1 MSLLSPQRWWSNRLK
16 SPCSRLPTRPPTCRT
31 ALPPTAPAR
40 RSRRWSLPCRPDR
53 ERGSTNWRSG
63 WRPSRDETNAAS
75 LPKNRAIM
83 PPRGNGTRRMI
94 AKLLLQNTFFV
105 VALGALL
112 FATAGTLDWPS
123 AWVFLVTSAII
134 GPACGLW
141 LAKTDPA
148 LLAERMRP
156 TFQADQP
163 AADKKFMLT
172 FAVVALNWLVAIGLD
187 RRAQAYNVPLALQAL
202 GLAMYLLSTAFI
214 MWVFRLNSFAAP
226 VVKVQAERHHH
237 VISSGPYAFVRHPMY
252 SGVMLFFFGVPL
264 LLGSW
269 WGVAI
274 APVFAILFAIRA
286 RIEERALVE
295 GLPDYADY
303 AARVRYRLVPG
314 LW

>member
-1 MSLLSPQRWWSNRLK
+1 
-16 SPCSRLPTRPPTCRT
+16 
-31 ALPPTAPAR
+31 
-40 RSRRWSLPCRPDR
+40 
-53 ERGSTNWRSG
+53 
-63 WRPSRDETNAAS
+63 
-75 LPKNRAIM
+75 
-83 PPRGNGTRRMI
+83 MI
-94 AKLLLQNTFFV
+94 AKLFLQNTIFV

-112 FATAGTLDWPS
+112 FASAGTLHWPA
-123 AWVFLVTSAII
+123 AWVFLVVSATL

-156 TFQADQP
+156 TFQANQP
-163 AADKKFMLT
+163 AADKKFMLV
-172 FAVVALNWLVAIGLD
+172 FVAVMLVWLIATGLD
-187 RRAQAYNVPLALQAL
+187 RRTHASDVPLLLQVL

-214 MWVFRLNSFAAP
+214 MWVFRTNSFAAP

-252 SGVMLFFFGVPL
+252 SGIMLFFFGVPL

-274 APVFAILFAIRA
+274 APAFAVLFAIRA

>member
-1 MSLLSPQRWWSNRLK
+1 
-16 SPCSRLPTRPPTCRT
+16 
-31 ALPPTAPAR
+31 
-40 RSRRWSLPCRPDR
+40 
-53 ERGSTNWRSG
+53 
-63 WRPSRDETNAAS
+63 
-75 LPKNRAIM
+75 
-83 PPRGNGTRRMI
+83 MI

-105 VALGALL
+105 IALGALL
-112 FATAGTLDWPS
+112 FASAGRLDWPA
-123 AWVFLVTSAII
+123 AWVFLVVSAII

-163 AADKKFMLT
+163 AADKKFMLR
-172 FAVVALNWLVAIGLD
+172 FVVVALIWLVAIGLD
-187 RRAQAYNVPLALQAL
+187 RRAQASDVPLELQAL

-214 MWVFRLNSFAAP
+214 MWVFRENSFAAP
-226 VVKVQAERHHH
+226 VVKVQAERHHR
-237 VISSGPYAFVRHPMY
+237 VVSSGPYAFVRHPMY
-252 SGVMLFFFGVPL
+252 SGIMLFFFGVPL

-274 APVFAILFAIRA
+274 APVFAIRA

-303 AARVRYRLVPG
+303 AKRVRYRLVPG

>member
-1 MSLLSPQRWWSNRLK
+1 
-16 SPCSRLPTRPPTCRT
+16 
-31 ALPPTAPAR
+31 
-40 RSRRWSLPCRPDR
+40 
-53 ERGSTNWRSG
+53 
-63 WRPSRDETNAAS
+63 
-75 LPKNRAIM
+75 
-83 PPRGNGTRRMI
+83 MI
-94 AKLLLQNTFFV
+94 AKLLLQNTIVV
-105 VALGALL
+105 VAMGALL
-112 FATAGTLDWPS
+112 FAMAGSLDWPA
-123 AWVFLVTSAII
+123 AWVMLIVSAIL

-156 TFQADQP
+156 TFQANQP
-163 AADKKFMLT
+163 AVDKIFMLI
-172 FAVVALNWLVAIGLD
+172 FFLALLLWLVAIGLD
-187 RRAQAYNVPLALQAL
+187 RRANASDVPLLLQAL
-202 GLAMYLLSTAFI
+202 GLAMYLLSIAFI
-214 MWVFRLNSFAAP
+214 MWVFRENSFAAP
-226 VVKVQAERHHH
+226 VVKVQAARHQR

-252 SGVMLFFFGVPL
+252 SGIMLYFLGIPL

-303 AARVRYRLVPG
+303 AERVRYRLVPG

>member
-1 MSLLSPQRWWSNRLK
+1 
-16 SPCSRLPTRPPTCRT
+16 
-31 ALPPTAPAR
+31 
-40 RSRRWSLPCRPDR
+40 
-53 ERGSTNWRSG
+53 
-63 WRPSRDETNAAS
+63 
-75 LPKNRAIM
+75 
-83 PPRGNGTRRMI
+83 MI
-94 AKLLLQNTFFV
+94 AKLLLQNTIFV
-105 VALGALL
+105 AALGALL
-112 FATAGTLDWPS
+112 FATAGTLHWPA
-123 AWVFLVTSAII
+123 AWVFLAVSATL

-148 LLAERMRP
+148 LLAERLRP

-163 AADKKFMLT
+163 AADKKFMLI
-172 FAVVALNWLVAIGLD
+172 FILVMLIWLVAIGLD
-187 RRAQAYNVPLALQAL
+187 RREQASHVPLVLQAL

-214 MWVFRLNSFAAP
+214 MWVFRENSFAAP
-226 VVKVQAERHHH
+226 VVKVQVARHHH

-252 SGVMLFFFGVPL
+252 SGIMLFFAGVPL

-274 APVFAILFAIRA
+274 APVFAVLFAIRA

>member
-1 MSLLSPQRWWSNRLK
+1 
-16 SPCSRLPTRPPTCRT
+16 
-31 ALPPTAPAR
+31 
-40 RSRRWSLPCRPDR
+40 
-53 ERGSTNWRSG
+53 
-63 WRPSRDETNAAS
+63 
-75 LPKNRAIM
+75 
-83 PPRGNGTRRMI
+83 MI
-94 AKLLLQNTFFV
+94 AKLLLQNSIFV

-112 FATAGTLDWPS
+112 FASAGTLDWPA
-123 AWVFLVTSAII
+123 AWVFLVVSAII

-148 LLAERMRP
+148 LLAERLRP
-156 TFQADQP
+156 TFQAEQP

-172 FAVVALNWLVAIGLD
+172 FVVVALVWLVAIGLD
-187 RRAQAYNVPLALQAL
+187 RRAQASDVPLVLQAL

-214 MWVFRLNSFAAP
+214 MWVFHENSFAAP
-226 VVKVQAERHHH
+226 VVRVQAERHHR
-237 VISSGPYAFVRHPMY
+237 VVSSGPYAFVRHPMY
-252 SGVMLFFFGVPL
+252 SGIMLFFFGVPL

-269 WGVAI
+269 WGVVI
-274 APVFAILFAIRA
+274 APVFTVLFAIRA

>member
-1 MSLLSPQRWWSNRLK
+1 
-16 SPCSRLPTRPPTCRT
+16 
-31 ALPPTAPAR
+31 
-40 RSRRWSLPCRPDR
+40 
-53 ERGSTNWRSG
+53 
-63 WRPSRDETNAAS
+63 
-75 LPKNRAIM
+75 
-83 PPRGNGTRRMI
+83 MI
-94 AKLLLQNTFFV
+94 AKLLLQNTIFV
-105 VALGALL
+105 VGLGALL
-112 FATAGTLDWPS
+112 FASAGTLDWS
-123 AWVFLVTSAII
+123 AAWVFLVVSAII

-141 LAKTDPA
+141 LARTDPA

-172 FAVVALNWLVAIGLD
+172 FVVVALIWLVAIGLD
-187 RRAQAYNVPLALQAL
+187 RRAQASHVPLVLQAL
-202 GLAMYLLSTAFI
+202 GLAMYLLSTVFI
-214 MWVFRLNSFAAP
+214 MWVFRENSFAAP
-226 VVKVQAERHHH
+226 VVRVQAERHHR
-237 VISSGPYAFVRHPMY
+237 VVTSGPYAFVRHPMY
-252 SGVMLFFFGVPL
+252 SGIMLFFFGVPL

-274 APVFAILFAIRA
+274 APVFAVLFAIRA

>member
-1 MSLLSPQRWWSNRLK
+1 L
-16 SPCSRLPTRPPTCRT
+16 
-31 ALPPTAPAR
+31 
-40 RSRRWSLPCRPDR
+40 
-53 ERGSTNWRSG
+53 
-63 WRPSRDETNAAS
+63 
-75 LPKNRAIM
+75 
-83 PPRGNGTRRMI
+83 
-94 AKLLLQNTFFV
+94 V
-105 VALGALL
+105 V
-112 FATAGTLDWPS
+112 
-123 AWVFLVTSAII
+123 SAIL

-148 LLAERMRP
+148 LLAERLRP

-163 AADKKFMLT
+163 AADKKFMLA
-172 FAVVALNWLVAIGLD
+172 FVVATLIWLVAIGLD
-187 RRAQAYNVPLALQAL
+187 RRAQASDVPLVLQAL
-202 GLAMYLLSTAFI
+202 GLAMYLLSTAVI
-214 MWVFRLNSFAAP
+214 MWVFRENSFAAP
-226 VVKVQAERHHH
+226 VVKVQAARHHR

-252 SGVMLFFFGVPL
+252 SGVMLFFVGVPL

-274 APVFAILFAIRA
+274 APAFAVLFAIRA

>member
-1 MSLLSPQRWWSNRLK
+1 
-16 SPCSRLPTRPPTCRT
+16 
-31 ALPPTAPAR
+31 
-40 RSRRWSLPCRPDR
+40 
-53 ERGSTNWRSG
+53 
-63 WRPSRDETNAAS
+63 
-75 LPKNRAIM
+75 
-83 PPRGNGTRRMI
+83 MI
-94 AKLLLQNTFFV
+94 TKLLLQNTITV
-105 VALGALL
+105 VVLGALL
-112 FATAGTLDWPS
+112 FASAGSLHWPA
-123 AWVFLVTSAII
+123 AWVFLVVSATI

-163 AADKKFMLT
+163 AADKKFMLVFVLAT
-172 FAVVALNWLVAIGLD
+172 LIWLVAIGLD
-187 RRAQAYNVPLALQAL
+187 RRAHASDVPLVLQVV

-214 MWVFRLNSFAAP
+214 MWVFRANSFAAP
-226 VVKVQAERHHH
+226 VVKVQAARQHH
-237 VISSGPYAFVRHPMY
+237 VVSSGPYAFVRHPMY
-252 SGVMLFFFGVPL
+252 SGIMLFFVGVPL

-274 APVFAILFAIRA
+274 APAFAVLFAIRA

-295 GLPDYADY
+295 GLPGYADY

>member
-1 MSLLSPQRWWSNRLK
+1 
-16 SPCSRLPTRPPTCRT
+16 
-31 ALPPTAPAR
+31 
-40 RSRRWSLPCRPDR
+40 
-53 ERGSTNWRSG
+53 
-63 WRPSRDETNAAS
+63 
-75 LPKNRAIM
+75 
-83 PPRGNGTRRMI
+83 MI
-94 AKLLLQNTFFV
+94 AKLLLQNTITV
-105 VALGALL
+105 IALGALL
-112 FATAGTLDWPS
+112 FASAGSLHWPS
-123 AWVFLVTSAII
+123 AWVFLAVSAIL
-134 GPACGLW
+134 GSACGLW

-163 AADKKFMLT
+163 AADKIFLVI
-172 FAVVALNWLVAIGLD
+172 FVLALLLWLVAIGLD
-187 RRAQAYNVPLALQAL
+187 RRANASDVPLLLQAL
-202 GLAMYLLSTAFI
+202 GLAMYLISIAFI
-214 MWVFRLNSFAAP
+214 MWVFRANSFAAP
-226 VVKVQAERHHH
+226 VVKVQAERHHR
-237 VISSGPYAFVRHPMY
+237 VVSSGPYAFVRHPMY
-252 SGVMLFFFGVPL
+252 SGIMLFFVGVPL

>member
-1 MSLLSPQRWWSNRLK
+1 
-16 SPCSRLPTRPPTCRT
+16 
-31 ALPPTAPAR
+31 
-40 RSRRWSLPCRPDR
+40 
-53 ERGSTNWRSG
+53 
-63 WRPSRDETNAAS
+63 
-75 LPKNRAIM
+75 
-83 PPRGNGTRRMI
+83 MI
-94 AKLLLQNTFFV
+94 AKLLLQNTIFV

-112 FATAGTLDWPS
+112 FASAGTLDWPA
-123 AWVFLVTSAII
+123 AWVFLAVSAIL

-148 LLAERMRP
+148 LLAERLQP

-172 FAVVALNWLVAIGLD
+172 FVAVMLIWLAAIGLD
-187 RRAQAYNVPLALQAL
+187 RRAHASDVPLVLQAL

-214 MWVFRLNSFAAP
+214 MWVFRENSFAAP
-226 VVKVQAERHHH
+226 VVKVQAERHHR

-252 SGVMLFFFGVPL
+252 SGIMLFFVGVPL

-274 APVFAILFAIRA
+274 TPVFAVLFAIRA

>member
-1 MSLLSPQRWWSNRLK
+1 
-16 SPCSRLPTRPPTCRT
+16 
-31 ALPPTAPAR
+31 
-40 RSRRWSLPCRPDR
+40 
-53 ERGSTNWRSG
+53 
-63 WRPSRDETNAAS
+63 
-75 LPKNRAIM
+75 
-83 PPRGNGTRRMI
+83 MI
-94 AKLLLQNTFFV
+94 AKLLLQNTIV
-105 VALGALL
+105 VIAMGALL
-112 FATAGTLDWPS
+112 FAAAGSLDWPA
-123 AWVFLVTSAII
+123 AWVMLIVSAIL

-163 AADKKFMLT
+163 AADKIFLLV
-172 FAVVALNWLVAIGLD
+172 FFLVLLLWFVAIGLD
-187 RRAQAYNVPLALQAL
+187 RRANASDVPLLLQAL
-202 GLAMYLLSTAFI
+202 GLAMYLLSIAFI
-214 MWVFRLNSFAAP
+214 MWVFRENSFAAP
-226 VVKVQAERHHH
+226 VVKVQAARHQR

-252 SGVMLFFFGVPL
+252 SGVMLYFLGIPL

-274 APVFAILFAIRA
+274 APAFAVLFAIRA

-314 LW
+314 VW